1 MQKTYTLS
9 TQEVMKNLGVTTEGL
24 SSGEAAKRLEQY
36 GSNKLKEAAKP
47 SLLQRFLNQLKDPML
62 IILMVAAAVSALTG
76 MLSGENEWA
85 EVIIIIAV
93 VLLNAIL
100 GVVQE
105 SKAEAAIEALQT
117 MTAATCK
124 VIRDGKQIVLPSSEL
139 VPGDIVV
146 LEAGDAVPADGRII
160 ENASLKIEEAAL
172 TGESVPV
179 NKLIDALNL
188 TAGQEAARNIFPG
201 QSACRTWN

>member
-1 MQKTYTLS
+1 MQKTYTLT
-9 TQEVMKNLGVTTEGL
+9 TQQVLENLGVDEKGL
-24 SSGEAAKRLEQY
+24 STAQAQERLQKY
-36 GSNKLKEAAKP
+36 GPNKLKEGEKP
-47 SLLQRFLNQLKDPML
+47 TLLQRFLAQLKDPML
-62 IILMVAAAVSALTG
+62 IILMIAAAVSALTG
-76 MLSGENEWA
+76 MLSGESEWA
-85 EVIIIIAV
+85 EVIIIVAV

-100 GVVQE
+100 GVIQE

-124 VIRDGKQIVLPSSEL
+124 VIRDGKQMVVHSDEL

-188 TAGQEAARNIFPG
+188 H
-201 QSACRTWN
+201 W